1 MSIQEAK
8 NYNAP
13 HPTKVTLF
21 FRSFFLWQLIRFLV
35 INIKMTLMIL
45 RSHGSKI
52 KKKAP

>member
-13 HPTKVTLF
+13 RPTKITLF
-21 FRSFFLWQLIRFLV
+21 FRSFFPWQIIRFLV

-52 KKKAP
+52 KRKD